1 MYNGWYINEREERCT
16 QSIIFSDDYP
26 VTRLRGQLKGIKR
39 ILEERNL
46 WPAKKIRLVCE
57 RYSEKN
63 NDNPEILNCC
73 AWRIMSQQ
81 PDFCEHYNYKDLLKH
96 VPEILVSV
104 PITTTRKFSRKS
116 WRYMDAYYKGLK
128 GRTAEWAV

>member
-1 MYNGWYINEREERCT
+1 MRNGWYINEREEKCT
-16 QSIIFSDDYP
+16 QSMIFPDDYP
-26 VTRLRGQLKGIKR
+26 VTRLRGQPKGIKR

-57 RYSEKN
+57 RCSEKN

-81 PDFCEHYNYKDLLKH
+81 PDFCEQRS
-96 VPEILVSV
+96 ILDKAVTKAGHIFERYPKFHCECNFIERYWSFAKRE
-104 PITTTRKFSRKS
+104 TR
-116 WRYMDAYYKGLK
+116 
-128 GRTAEWAV
+128 